1 MEELKNED
9 WTSHEKVTW
18 LVDNEIMPS
27 AREAFQKGVDNQP
40 EKQTKTTKRG
50 GITVDGYP
58 NTDYNDAIRAAKKM
72 GVEGDVS
79 FDLRG
84 LRKFVNVGNGMT
96 QVYLQ
101 DDKGGYNTKGDLLP
115 VNEALALRGLGVL
128 GISYKS
134 KPPKEKSKLL
144 EFGPGTGSQSPTEQ
158 LDQILEFK
166 NPVT

>member
-1 MEELKNED
+1 
-9 WTSHEKVTW
+9 
-18 LVDNEIMPS
+18 MPD

-58 NTDYNDAIRAAKKM
+58 NTDYNDAVRAAKKM

-101 DDKGGYNTKGDLLP
+101 DDQGGYNTKGDLLP
-115 VNEALALRGLGVL
+115 INEALALRGLGVL

-134 KPPKEKSKLL
+134 TPPKENSKLL
-144 EFGPGTGSQSPTEQ
+144 DFGGTPKTPAEK
-158 LDQILEFK
+158 LDKIFGI
-166 NPVT
+166 

>member
-1 MEELKNED
+1 
-9 WTSHEKVTW
+9 
-18 LVDNEIMPS
+18 MPG
-27 AREAFQKGVDNQP
+27 ARDAFERGFNNQP

-58 NTDYNDAIRAAKKM
+58 NTVYNDAVRAAKKM
-72 GVEGDVS
+72 GVENDVS

-101 DDKGGYNTKGDLLP
+101 DDKGGFNTKGNLLP

-134 KPPKEKSKLL
+134 TLPKEKSKLL
-144 EFGPGTGSQSPTEQ
+144 EFGPGTGSNSNN
-158 LDQILEFK
+158 LLFSFGSVDL
-166 NPVT
+166 